1 MGSILL
7 FSSYSCKR
15 QEKKRSKNQMGTPEN
30 TREPC
35 PDRILDDIGDAFG
48 MGIAGGSVF
57 HFIRGINNSP
67 SGARLS
73 GGAQYVRMNAPKLG
87 GSFAVWGGLFSTM
100 DCAMVYARQK
110 EDPWNSIFAGAAT
123 GGLLSLRQGFRAS
136 ARAVLVLTLLQ
147 GVQIALDK
155 LANAAQ
161 QHEQASMGDA
171 ASLPPAQVYETSS
184 APEAGSGSW
193 FGGLFGSGKKE
204 ESEDKSGSKT
214 RVLESCDAPPV
225 ST

>member
-1 MGSILL
+1 
-7 FSSYSCKR
+7 
-15 QEKKRSKNQMGTPEN
+15 MGTPEN

-57 HFIRGINNSP
+57 YMIKGIYNSP

-73 GGAQYVRMNAPKLG
+73 GGAEYVRMNAPRVG
-87 GSFAVWGGLFSTM
+87 GIWAVWGGVFSTL

-123 GGLLSLRQGFRAS
+123 GGLLSLRQGFRATGK
-136 ARAVLVLTLLQ
+136 AALVGGALLTLLQ

-155 LANAAQ
+155 LASAA

-193 FGGLFGSGKKE
+193 YGGLFGSGKKE